1 MKKTITL
8 IVVVVAVFFARGS
21 TLLEGTSIVYP
32 YPDRVGTA
40 TTTAIHK
47 DSTQFVGWADGY
59 MNITYGGGV
68 DALWRTPEKALG
80 KPDGGSHDIVCLG
93 DGGQITMTFSK
104 AIIDGPGFDFAVF
117 ENAFSDYF
125 LELAWVEVSS
135 DGINFVRFPNFY
147 ANTNPVS
154 NNHDTWKIY
163 GLAGKYISG
172 YGTPF
177 DLAELESTYI
187 TITRGTPSVYDYYPE
202 FKQAFTNNFPYLNT
216 SNILYVRII
225 DIVGNGSAKDTVG
238 LNIYDPYPTTGSAG
252 FDLDAIGVI
261 NQAFESRQSQT
272 ITFGSILNQKLATG
286 EINLSAITS
295 SGLPVSYTLLE
306 GNATV
311 SSNRLTFTGT
321 GHIVV
326 QAQQT
331 GNATHAPAV
340 PVTQSFYVG
349 HKIQHIYVEPVPN
362 LIPGVTN
369 MWPLRACASSGLPV
383 SMEVLSGPNN
393 MLINSN
399 NLILTVGT
407 QTWGNVELRAWQS
420 GNSEYA
426 PADDVR
432 INFSIVSAG
441 AANAPKTFAQWSTN
455 RNLAVNTQLDS
466 DGDGAKNL
474 QEYIMGTNPANSND
488 VPRFN
493 LRTAVNA
500 YGEPVF
506 QLNFR
511 VNRQAYGRVALQRTE
526 TLTGAW
532 SNVIPQLI
540 SSQSV
545 TNSGQIA
552 QELTVQVPAESSDG
566 FYRLLFQEQ

>member
-8 IVVVVAVFFARGS
+8 IVFIAAGFFAQGS
-21 TLLEGTSIVYP
+21 TLPGTTIIYP

-59 MNITYGGGV
+59 TGLTYGAGV
-68 DALWRTPEKALG
+68 DTIFRTPEKALG
-80 KPDGGSHDIVCLG
+80 KAAGGTHDIVCLG

-104 AIIDGPGFDFAVF
+104 AIIDGSGFDFAVF
-117 ENAFSDYF
+117 ENAFSDTF
-125 LELAWVEVSS
+125 LELAWIEVSS

-177 DLAELESTYI
+177 DLAELQSTYT
-187 TITRGTPSVYDYYPE
+187 TITNGTPSVYDYYPV

-225 DIVGNGSAKDTVG
+225 DIIGNGSAKDTVG

-252 FDLDAIGVI
+252 FDLDAVGVI
-261 NQAFESRQSQT
+261 NQAIDNRQSQT
-272 ITFGSILNQKLATG
+272 ITFGAVLNQKLSTG
-286 EINLSAITS
+286 EINLTASAG

-311 SSNRLTFTGT
+311 SSNRLIFTGT

-326 QAQQT
+326 QAQQP
-331 GNATHAPAV
+331 GDATYAPAV
-340 PVTQSFYVG
+340 PVTQSFYVAD
-349 HKIQHIYVEPVPN
+349 KIQHIYVEPVPN
-362 LIPGVTN
+362 QTTN
-369 MWPLRACASSGLPV
+369 SIWQVRAAASSGLPV
-383 SMEVLSGPNN
+383 SIELSSGPTNA
-393 MLINSN
+393 LINQTN
-399 NLILTVGT
+399 HLLTVSNLTGT
-407 QTWGNVELRAWQS
+407 VELRAWQS
-420 GNSEYA
+420 GNAEYA

-432 INFSIVSAG
+432 TTFSIVSSG
-441 AANAPKTFAQWSTN
+441 AAAAPKTFAQWSTN
-455 RNLAVNTQLDS
+455 RSLTADAQLDS

-474 QEYIMGTNPANSND
+474 QEFVMGTDPKNSND
-488 VPRFN
+488 VPRITVQPATN
-493 LRTAVNA
+493 S
-500 YGEPVF
+500 YGDPTML
-506 QLNFR
+506 LNFR
-511 VNRQAYGRVALQRTE
+511 VNRQAYGRALLQKTDS
-526 TLTGAW
+526 LSGGWINA
-532 SNVIPQLI
+532 IPEVTA
-540 SSQSV
+540 SQSS
-545 TNSGQIA
+545 TNAGQAVIN
-552 QELTVQVPAESSDG
+552 LTVQLPVESPNQ
-566 FYRLLFQEQ
+566 FFRLQLQDQ